1 METTTLTMLCFL
13 EKTEGGR
20 QKTEESDEN
29 NNKLKLMI
37 LPITHRYGKSISRN
51 ALDTEKQ

>member
-1 METTTLTMLCFL
+1 MASDS

-37 LPITHRYGKSISRN
+37 LPTTHRCGKSISRN